1 MTNFRIAQQ
10 DMLFAQRVAD
20 APVED
25 QTTLSDLLPAVARLA
40 ETELLPLDPVGDRTG
55 AVFTDGTVTMPP
67 GFVAFYRQWVDGGW
81 NLVDVPERWGGLGLP
96 LSVAAPVMEG
106 WTSACM
112 AFGLAPVLTQGA
124 MEVLLAHGDDALQA
138 AWMPSLAA
146 GTCMAT
152 MALTEPMAGSDL
164 NLIRTRAERTDD
176 GRYRLFG
183 QKIFITYGDHD
194 LTDNIAHLVLARLPD
209 GPPGSRGLS
218 LFLVPKW
225 LPDAGSDMRQRNDVH
240 CLGIEH
246 KMGLHGSPTCT
257 MGFGEDG
264 GAIGWLIGR
273 EHQGL
278 SCMFTMMNRARLA
291 TGMQGVAV
299 AERAT
304 QAAETYA
311 RQRIQGSASRGGPP
325 APILAHPDVRRM
337 LTDMRAQTMAIRLIA
352 YSAAVAID
360 RSHGAKDADQRQAAL
375 DRASLLTPVVK
386 AFCSDTAI
394 DVASTCIQVH
404 GGAGYV
410 EETGVAQHLRDVR
423 ITAIYEG
430 TNGIQAIDL
439 VQRKIVQARG
449 AAIRSLLSELRVD
462 AGAAAAMDVS
472 HLRDCASLLTDALDA
487 VADTVDW
494 LLEKQRTEADR
505 LAGATPFL
513 GMVGQTLGAALLL
526 RGAVMKPAPETP
538 ADIAWLASHF
548 CWTYLATVP
557 ATARLV
563 RQGAALLPPMAG

>member
-1 MTNFRIAQQ
+1 MTDFRIAQQ
-10 DMLFAQRVAD
+10 DMLFALRVAN
-20 APVED
+20 APAED
-25 QTTLSDLLPAVARLA
+25 QAVLRDLLPPVARLA
-40 ETELLPLDPVGDRTG
+40 ETELGPLDPIGDRIG
-55 AVFTDGTVTMPP
+55 AAFADGTVTMPP

-96 LSVAAPVMEG
+96 LSVAAPLMEA

-124 MEVLLAHGDDALQA
+124 MEVLLTHGDEDLQA

-164 NLIRTRAERTDD
+164 NLIRTRAERAGD

-183 QKIFITYGDHD
+183 QKMFITYGDHD

-209 GPPGSRGLS
+209 GAPSSRGLS

-225 LPDAGSDMRQRNDVH
+225 LPDAAGGLRQRNDVH

-246 KMGLHGSPTCT
+246 KMGLHASPTCT
-257 MGFGEDG
+257 MGFGEQG
-264 GAIGWLIGR
+264 GAVGWLIGR

-291 TGMQGVAV
+291 TGLQGVAV
-299 AERAT
+299 AARAT
-304 QAAETYA
+304 HAAETYA
-311 RQRIQGSASRGGPP
+311 RQRVQGSASRGGAP

-337 LTDMRAQTMAIRLIA
+337 LTDMRARTTAIRLIA

-360 RSHGAKDADQRQAAL
+360 RSHHAGDADQRQAAL

-404 GGAGYV
+404 GGAGYL
-410 EETGVAQHLRDVR
+410 EETGVARHLRDVR

-439 VQRKIVQARG
+439 VQRKIVQAG
-449 AAIRSLLSELRVD
+449 GSAIRALLAELRMD
-462 AGAAAAMDVS
+462 AGAATVMDEPA
-472 HLRDCASLLTDALDA
+472 LRDCAPLLTDALDTIA
-487 VADTVDW
+487 GTVDW
-494 LLEKQRTEADR
+494 LLEKERTDADR

-513 GMVGQTLGAALLL
+513 DMLGRTLGAALLL
-526 RGAVMKPAPETP
+526 RGAMMNPTPETP
-538 ADIAWLASHF
+538 ADIHWLARHF
-548 CWTYLATVP
+548 CWTYLASVP
-557 ATARLV
+557 AIARRV
-563 RQGAALLPPMAG
+563 RQGAALLPPVSA